1 MQDILELVA
10 EELLH
15 VRIQLKKETR
25 IAKGRWAKIV
35 SDGAEM
41 GTTSERRDVVNKFRI
56 LFQIS

>member
-25 IAKGRWAKIV
+25 IAKGRWVKIV
-35 SDGAEM
+35 SDGSEM
-41 GTTSERRDVVNKFRI
+41 GTRSERRDVVNKFRI
-56 LFQIS
+56 LFQFS